1 MAWNAER
8 KRRHWYC
15 INGWNAILW
24 YDEFLYDQWWN
35 SLTDEEQEKVKE
47 YKRKERERKEYEFQ
61 QMLSRLDLIFN
72 TFADS
77 AYDSAYRN
85 NYAKL
90 WMRDL

>member
-35 SLTDEEQEKVKE
+35 SLTDDEQQKVKE
-47 YKRKERERKEYEFQ
+47 CKRKE
-61 QMLSRLDLIFN
+61 
-72 TFADS
+72 
-77 AYDSAYRN
+77 
-85 NYAKL
+85 
-90 WMRDL
+90 

>member
-24 YDEFLYDQWWN
+24 YDEFLYNQWWN

-47 YKRKERERKEYEFQ
+47 YKRKKREREEYEFQ
-61 QMLSRLDLIFN
+61 QMLSHIDLIFN

-77 AYDSAYRN
+77 AYRN
-85 NYAKL
+85 YYVKS

>member
-8 KRRHWYC
+8 RRRHWYC
-15 INGWNAILW
+15 INGWDAILW
-24 YDEFLYDQWWN
+24 YDEFLYNQWWN

-47 YKRKERERKEYEFQ
+47 YKRKKREREEYEFQ
-61 QMLSRLDLIFN
+61 QMLSRIDLIFN

-77 AYDSAYRN
+77 AYRN
-85 NYAKL
+85 YYVKS

>member
-1 MAWNAER
+1 MAWNAEK

-24 YDEFLYDQWWN
+24 YDEFLYNQWWN
-35 SLTDEEQEKVKE
+35 SLTDDEQQKVKE

>member
-35 SLTDEEQEKVKE
+35 SLTDDEQQKVKE
-47 YKRKERERKEYEFQ
+47 YKRKKRERKEYEFQ
-61 QMLSRLDLIFN
+61 QMLSCLDLIFN

-77 AYDSAYRN
+77 AYRN
-85 NYAKL
+85 DYAKS

>member
-35 SLTDEEQEKVKE
+35 SLTDEEICEILHISVHT
-47 YKRKERERKEYEFQ
+47 YDNSFKRICRNKNIY
-61 QMLSRLDLIFN
+61 LIKN
-72 TFADS
+72 
-77 AYDSAYRN
+77 
-85 NYAKL
+85 L
-90 WMRDL
+90 

>member
-35 SLTDEEQEKVKE
+35 SLTDDEQQKVKE
-47 YKRKERERKEYEFQ
+47 YERKKREREEQRLQ
-61 QMLSRLDLIFN
+61 RALSRMGLIFN
-72 TFADS
+72 TFV
-77 AYDSAYRN
+77 DSAYRN
-85 NYAKL
+85 DYARS

>member
-15 INGWNAILW
+15 IYGWNAILW
-24 YDEFLYDQWWN
+24 YDEFLYNQWWN

-47 YKRKERERKEYEFQ
+47 YKRKKREREEYEFQ
-61 QMLSRLDLIFN
+61 QMLSRIDLIFN

-77 AYDSAYRN
+77 AYRN
-85 NYAKL
+85 YYVKS

>member
-8 KRRHWYC
+8 KRRHWHC

-24 YDEFLYDQWWN
+24 YDEFLYNQWWN

-47 YKRKERERKEYEFQ
+47 YKRKKREREEYEFQ
-61 QMLSRLDLIFN
+61 QMLSRIDLIFN

-77 AYDSAYRN
+77 AYRN
-85 NYAKL
+85 YYVKS